1 MVGGS
6 DGGVEVLHGGLRS
19 SNVKKVERGWSIEG
33 FARRRRESQGE
44 RVCGEVRC
52 DFENEVLI
60 LNI

>member
-1 MVGGS
+1 MIEGLG
-6 DGGVEVLHGGLRS
+6 GGVVVLHSGLRPLK
-19 SNVKKVERGWSIEG
+19 VKKVERGWSIEG